1 MEALRFSDV
10 VKFLETQ
17 FPMTDRPV
25 LVDIGI
31 IKNGCKTSTIQ
42 STDLHK
48 LRGFITMAMNEEV
61 TEPYGV
67 IWHSAVQS
75 VTFNI
80 NNDPYHLEIDTI
92 VE

>member
-1 MEALRFSDV
+1 MDTLRFSDV

-31 IKNGCKTSTIQ
+31 IKNGCKTSTIP

-48 LRGFITMAMNEEV
+48 LCGFITMAMNKEV
-61 TEPYGV
+61 TEPYGA
-67 IWHSAVQS
+67 IWHSVVQS

>member
-1 MEALRFSDV
+1 MEASRFSDV
-10 VKFLETQ
+10 VRFLEDQ
-17 FPMTDRPV
+17 FPMTDRLV

-31 IKNGCKTSTIQ
+31 IKNGCKTSTIP
-42 STDLHK
+42 SIELHK

-61 TEPYGV
+61 TEPYGA
-67 IWHSAVQS
+67 IWHSVVQS